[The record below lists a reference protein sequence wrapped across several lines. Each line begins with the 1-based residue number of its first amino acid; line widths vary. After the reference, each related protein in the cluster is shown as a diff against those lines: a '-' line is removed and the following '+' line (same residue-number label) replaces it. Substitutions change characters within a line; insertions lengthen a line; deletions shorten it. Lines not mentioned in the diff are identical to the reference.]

1 MHPHPRGQGRSGPF
15 NEGVCGPAR
24 RVIQSQVVHPELLP
38 AATPPVRPPTVP
50 WTRLTA
56 LAEVFLASGFPT
68 QLGVGAMLLLAGMPP
83 WDPAGGLSMRYLITL
98 LLVDTL
104 VVTTFMI
111 LVLRV
116 RGESPAG
123 LFLGSGPRTR
133 DVWVG
138 LCLIPVIFGGTAA
151 AMGLMRTLWPW
162 LHNVPLNPFES
173 AIRSPLDAVLLGA
186 AAVIGGGVKEE
197 LQRAFILRRFEQHL
211 GGARIGLLLYS
222 LVFGAG
228 HAIQGWDVGIITA
241 LLGLVWGIVFLWRRS
256 AVASMVSHSGFNA
269 AQILQFTIVGS

>member
-1 MHPHPRGQGRSGPF
+1 
-15 NEGVCGPAR
+15 
-24 RVIQSQVVHPELLP
+24 
-38 AATPPVRPPTVP
+38 AATPAQRPPTAP
-50 WTRLTA
+50 WARLTA

-68 QLGVGAMLLLAGMPP
+68 QLGVGALLVLAGLRP

-98 LLVDTL
+98 LLVDTIVVATFL
-104 VVTTFMI
+104 VV
-111 LVLRV
+111 VLRM

-123 LFLGSGPRTR
+123 LFLGIRPRGR
-133 DVWVG
+133 EVWVG
-138 LCLIPVIFGGTAA
+138 LCLVPLVIGGTAA
-151 AMGLMRTLWPW
+151 ALGLIRALWPW

-173 AIRSPLDAVLLGA
+173 AIRSPLDAVLLGT

-197 LQRAFILRRFEQHL
+197 LQRAFVLRRFEQHL
-211 GGARIGLLLYS
+211 GGARVGLVLYS